1 MKKISQVYTYRQN
14 QLKILPK
21 LAFVYRMTYIK
32 RVPPANH
39 FAGGT
44 QLITNFFPLWFT

>member
-1 MKKISQVYTYRQN
+1 MSQ
-14 QLKILPK
+14 K
-21 LAFVYRMTYIK
+21 LAFVYKITPLK

-44 QLITNFFPLWFT
+44 QLITNFLLCGLRNFI